1 MSGDNDKSKVND
13 QVKEIMVSKPAL
25 DNTDAN
31 LARTASKKTV
41 DAVEDTRTNRSSGSL
56 GFDKGM
62 KVPAFELVDAESVIA
77 SRNEEEFDIP
87 KQLKGLI
94 DYGIVDYAK
103 MRDDGSIVLKIVIN
117 AEKIKTMYESVH
129 TPSSPAYKAIL
140 SITGPMSPGDL
151 IAFDTKTTEDD
162 DIADFLG
169 PGSVAFGIESGSVEK
184 VQATHGGG
192 MKLWMIFDTESPSK
206 IITFPPGA
214 PHIEKI
220 LEYTGILEPG
230 QEYVFEF
237 NKRNQNSSDKSGL

>member
-94 DYGIVDYAK
+94 DYG
-103 MRDDGSIVLKIVIN
+103 
-117 AEKIKTMYESVH
+117 
-129 TPSSPAYKAIL
+129 
-140 SITGPMSPGDL
+140 
-151 IAFDTKTTEDD
+151 
-162 DIADFLG
+162 
-169 PGSVAFGIESGSVEK
+169 
-184 VQATHGGG
+184 
-192 MKLWMIFDTESPSK
+192 
-206 IITFPPGA
+206 
-214 PHIEKI
+214 
-220 LEYTGILEPG
+220 
-230 QEYVFEF
+230 
-237 NKRNQNSSDKSGL
+237 